1 MPPDDA
7 FELRDADGTFV
18 VARPLGRTRCRVIL
32 SNAFAAGDILRK
44 AEPFSWTEAAAE
56 GPEGTRLSPHDLE
69 REPEEDASGELPG
82 DDDVFLEAH
91 LEVER
96 RSRIP
101 RAPGRARK
109 ASRAA

>member
-18 VARPLGRTRCRVIL
+18 VARPLGRARCRVIL

-44 AEPFSWTEAAAE
+44 AEPLSWREAALE
-56 GPEGTRLSPHDLE
+56 GTEGTRLSPHDLA
-69 REPEEDASGELPG
+69 REPEEEPSPELPG

-91 LEVER
+91 FEVER
-96 RSRIP
+96 RSRV
-101 RAPGRARK
+101 RK